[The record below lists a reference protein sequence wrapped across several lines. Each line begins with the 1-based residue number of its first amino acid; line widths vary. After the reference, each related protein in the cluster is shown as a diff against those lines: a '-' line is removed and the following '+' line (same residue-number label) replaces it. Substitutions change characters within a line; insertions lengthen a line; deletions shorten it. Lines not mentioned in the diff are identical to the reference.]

1 MQKKIHIFI
10 EYKIAA
16 GKEQRYRQLMEETV
30 EALADFGA
38 SAFQWFEAVD
48 QNGLYVEMF
57 ELESLSVYH
66 TVKEARRS
74 KNHPVFKKLDECL
87 EGGLDNLH
95 CWGFVSKNDE
105 LEEKTG
111 GT

>member
-16 GKEQRYRQLMEETV
+16 GKEQRYRQLMEETAQ
-30 EALADFGA
+30 ALDALGA
-38 SAFQWFEAVD
+38 SSFQWLEAVD
-48 QNGLYVEMF
+48 QDRLYVEMF

-74 KNHPVFKKLDECL
+74 KNHPVFGKLDECL
-87 EGGLDNLH
+87 EGGLDHLH

-105 LEEKTG
+105 LEEKLG